1 VAPELQQMLEEAAKR
16 GASDLHLVPGEPPVY
31 RVREKLVR
39 GERDPLSE
47 EEILQIV
54 HAAIG
59 AEQAS
64 RIGAELEVVVATC
77 SLAGVVEG
85 RMCITRH
92 LDKLTVEVRLLPSGV
107 PDPVAGRVPKALL
120 DATDSPRGLIL
131 VTGLTGSGKNTV
143 ALMLLEHINANRAVH
158 IVTIEDP
165 VAVHMAPKQALIR
178 QQSVG
183 TDTPSFHGALRAVL
197 RLDPDVIYV
206 SDIRDVVTLQA
217 CVMAV
222 QTGHLVIGVVHGPS
236 PEGLIRLMIDLQPE
250 EMRSM
255 FRRSLAETLRAVA
268 MSCLLPAASGHGRL
282 AAYAVLVPDEAL
294 RQAITEG
301 RDITTISP
309 LPPGSQT
316 LAEDIQQLVAE
327 GKVAEQAAREA
338 LERVKQG

>member
-1 VAPELQQMLEEAAKR
+1 MRDE
-16 GASDLHLVPGEPPVY
+16 G
-31 RVREKLVR
+31 
-39 GERDPLSE
+39 DPLSE
-47 EEILQIV
+47 EEVLRIV

-59 AEQAS
+59 REQAS
-64 RIGAELEVVVATC
+64 RIGTELEVVIATC
-77 SLAGVVEG
+77 SLPGVVEG

-120 DATDSPRGLIL
+120 EATESPRGLIL

-222 QTGHLVIGVVHGPS
+222 QTGHLVIAVVHGPS
-236 PEGLIRLMIDLQPE
+236 PQGLIQLMIDLQPE
-250 EMRSM
+250 EMR
-255 FRRSLAETLRAVA
+255 ADVPAVA
-268 MSCLLPAASGHGRL
+268 GRDAASGGDELPAAGGVGAGASGGVRG
-282 AAYAVLVPDEAL
+282 AGA
-294 RQAITEG
+294 G
-301 RDITTISP
+301 
-309 LPPGSQT
+309 
-316 LAEDIQQLVAE
+316 
-327 GKVAEQAAREA
+327 
-338 LERVKQG
+338 